1 MINPFKVIG
10 ILNKSDTV
18 KSGWSIAYFEGLQ
31 VIISNN
37 TIFQSLK
44 IDLRKQWSPWL
55 NAALYVYR
63 YCILW

>member
-1 MINPFKVIG
+1 MFMINPFKTIG

-44 IDLRKQWSPWL
+44 IDF
-55 NAALYVYR
+55 
-63 YCILW
+63 ILENSAVPD